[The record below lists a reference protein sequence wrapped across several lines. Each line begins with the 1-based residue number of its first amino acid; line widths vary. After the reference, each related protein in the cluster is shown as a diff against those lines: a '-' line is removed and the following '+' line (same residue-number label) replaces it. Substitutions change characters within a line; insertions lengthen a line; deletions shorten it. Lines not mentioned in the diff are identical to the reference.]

1 MLRLAE
7 NEYGALHRLRKEL
20 EERFNLVDIRVFGSK
35 ARGDDSEDSNI
46 DIMIKLEKHTPAIE
60 SVVDDL
66 IFSINL
72 HYDTFISATIF
83 GSDELESG
91 PLSESPIYKVI
102 EREGVRL

>member
-7 NEYGALHRLRKEL
+7 NEYAALHRLRKEL
-20 EERFNLVDIRVFGSK
+20 EERFSLIDIIVFGSK
-35 ARGDDSEDSNI
+35 ARGDDSEDSDI
-46 DIMIKLEKHTPAIE
+46 DIMIKLERYTPAIE
-60 SVVDDL
+60 SVVDDI

-72 HYDTFISATIF
+72 YYDTFISATIF
-83 GSDELESG
+83 GKDELESG